1 MKNIKIIFLTHF
13 CREASNN
20 LGLKKIQNFT
30 FFYPRNF
37 IAVVRKHVAAKY
49 KCRLWLGLIEK
60 WVLTM

>member
-1 MKNIKIIFLTHF
+1 MHF